1 MMNRR
6 SLNKS
11 LGALAGAVLAGG
23 ALTLPAGVLAADL
36 GPQAM
41 VEKVAGDILSAIKA
55 DKSVQGGD
63 VNRIMALV
71 DSRVM
76 PHVNFER
83 MMGTAVGPAW
93 RQATP
98 AQKKQVQDE
107 FKKLLVRT
115 YAGAFKLAG
124 NRSLKVLPVRATGND
139 VLVRSELMGS
149 STPAKIDYRLEKA
162 PNSALGW
169 RVYNIAIEGIWQV
182 NSYQQQFAPIVRA
195 KGINGLIASLQQQ
208 NRELAGK

>member
-6 SLNKS
+6 TLNKS
-11 LGALAGAVLAGG
+11 LGAVAGALLAGG
-23 ALTLPAGVLAADL
+23 AMVLPTSVLAADL

-93 RQATP
+93 RQATS

-115 YAGAFKLAG
+115 YAGAFKMAG
-124 NRSLKVLPVRATGND
+124 NRSLKVLPVRAASCWAAPARP
-139 VLVRSELMGS
+139 RSTIAWRRLPTAHSAGVS
-149 STPAKIDYRLEKA
+149 TTSPLKASGRSTPTSSNLLPSCA
-162 PNSALGW
+162 PG
-169 RVYNIAIEGIWQV
+169 
-182 NSYQQQFAPIVRA
+182 
-195 KGINGLIASLQQQ
+195 GLTA
-208 NRELAGK
+208 